1 MKQEKPQQNYLIKT
15 KMNIETLDYINNLL
29 KRIEY
34 HNKQYHTDDNPEITD
49 YEFDKL
55 CKEYDDII
63 SENPEFHFLERK
75 SIGSQTSDQFEKFKH
90 AKPMG
95 SLVNAFT
102 FDDVRDFID
111 RTNKFLSLKNN
122 NKLEF
127 MCEPKIDGLSIS
139 LLYLNGSLTKAIT
152 RGDGSIGE
160 VVTENIKTIKD
171 IPHILTGPPPKFIE
185 IRGEIFMTK
194 KNFEQL
200 NQLQIQR
207 SEKMFANPRNAAAG
221 SIRQKSVEVIKN
233 RKLNFFAFS
242 VGEFTEDF
250 TFNTQK
256 ELLNKFKKMGLITN
270 NENLEVRDFE
280 SLEKFYYNILSRR
293 NSLDYEI
300 DGIVYK
306 INSIELQNR
315 LGNLSRAPRWAIA
328 HKLPPEIVETTI
340 IKIDTQVGRTGA
352 LTPVGK
358 LTPIKIGGVIVSN
371 VSLHNEDE
379 IFRKDIR
386 VGDTIKIQRAG
397 DVIPQIL
404 GVNLQKRPQNS
415 KMYSPPQLCPSC
427 NNKTIKPSDE
437 AIRRCMAG
445 VSCPAQSIEKLK
457 HFVSKNAFN
466 IDGLGDKLI
475 ELLFNEKIISDFNDI
490 FLIEQHK
497 DYLIGREGLGPL
509 SVSKLLKSIN
519 SKRRIKLNKLIYALG
534 IRQIGETNSK
544 LLALNYSTF
553 DNLCNEMV
561 KAEDLS
567 SEAFQ
572 KLVSIDQIG
581 EKVAN
586 DLVAFFNSDLN
597 KNIFKKLLT
606 NIEVENYTNT
616 FNESPFTGKTIVLT
630 GTLSNM
636 SREEAKYLIQNMG
649 AKIGNS
655 VSKNTDFL
663 IVGENPGSKVK
674 KAIELNIKIID
685 EEEWSNITKK

>member
-1 MKQEKPQQNYLIKT
+1 
-15 KMNIETLDYINNLL
+15 MNTNIFNKLNQL
-29 KRIEY
+29 KNEIDFHDNKY
-34 HNKQYHTDDNPEITD
+34 HSEDNPEITD
-49 YEFDKL
+49 FEYDKL
-55 CKEYDDII
+55 CREYDTLIN
-63 SENPEFHFLERK
+63 ENPEFNFLERK
-75 SIGSQTSDQFEKFKH
+75 NVGSQTSNQFQKYNH
-90 AKPMG
+90 RKPMT
-95 SLVNAFT
+95 SLTNAFS
-102 FDDVRDFID
+102 FEDVSDFIE
-111 RTNKFLSLKNN
+111 RTLKFLNLK
-122 NKLEF
+122 KDFQIDF

-139 LLYLNGSLTKAIT
+139 LLYVNGNLFNAVT
-152 RGDGSIGE
+152 RGDGKVGE
-160 VVTENIKTIKD
+160 IVTDNVKTIMD
-171 IPHILTGPPPKFIE
+171 IPHKLKGNYPDLIE
-185 IRGEIFMTK
+185 IRGEIFMK
-194 KNFEQL
+194 KTNFEEL
-200 NQLQIQR
+200 NKLQI
-207 SEKMFANPRNAAAG
+207 EKNGKVFANSRNAAAG
-221 SIRQKSVEVIKN
+221 SIRQKDINILKE
-233 RKLNFFAFS
+233 RKLNFYAFS
-242 VGEFTEDF
+242 VGEYTNDF
-250 TFNTQK
+250 MIKTQFD
-256 ELLNKFKKMGLITN
+256 LLKKFKQMGINTN
-270 NENLEVRDFE
+270 QENFRASKIEDIK
-280 SLEKFYYNILSRR
+280 KFYSLMVSKR
-293 NSLDYEI
+293 NELDYEI
-300 DGIVYK
+300 DGLVYK
-306 INSIELQNR
+306 VNDRILQER
-315 LGNLSRAPRWAIA
+315 LGNLSRSPRWAIA

-561 KAEDLS
+561 KAEDQS

-606 NIEVENYTNT
+606 NIEIENYTSS
-616 FNESPFTGKTIVLT
+616 FNESPYTGKTIVLT